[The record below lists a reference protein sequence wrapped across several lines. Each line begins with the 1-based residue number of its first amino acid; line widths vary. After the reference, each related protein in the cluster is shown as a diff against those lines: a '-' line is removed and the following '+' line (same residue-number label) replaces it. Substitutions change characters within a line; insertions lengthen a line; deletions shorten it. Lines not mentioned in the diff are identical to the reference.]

1 MSNKK
6 DILIVGV
13 LSTVLFTGFTAYTHV
28 AGRGRTVASP
38 QSSTAAAPL
47 APQPPTNKK
56 NVATPSSVITQN
68 AVDSQVAPPAD
79 PTPPPNTARTKNT
92 KTKAS

>member
-13 LSTVLFTGFTAYTHV
+13 LSAALFTGFTAYTQV
-28 AGRGRTVASP
+28 AGKGKTATV
-38 QSSTAAAPL
+38 
-47 APQPPTNKK
+47 PTK
-56 NVATPSSVITQN
+56 NSASSVVTSPSKALPRN
-68 AVDSQVAPPAD
+68 TADSQVAPPAD
-79 PTPPPNTARTKNT
+79 PAPTNTTRTKNT

>member
-38 QSSTAAAPL
+38 QSSTVVSPL
-47 APQPPTNKK
+47 APQQSTNKK
-56 NVATPSSVITQN
+56 NVATPSSPVVQN
-68 AVDSQVAPPAD
+68 ATDSQVAPPAD
-79 PTPPPNTARTKNT
+79 PTPPPNTTRTKNT